1 MMTKGKVKLVLFILL
16 GGLSFNTSIAQ
27 TTNPDFQKTVDR
39 INDIIIAN
47 KLAFYIPNQQYSE
60 YILRISATKDGLIS
74 FTDSISE
81 PEIDTLVNYDKNA
94 KKRPMLIPDCC
105 PPQNSRTLDLFS
117 IKEWK
122 IHFPYLYLKD
132 ANNESFGKF
141 IGFRKQDLEKL
152 REQFEKLTTLCS
164 KEKTTK

>member
-1 MMTKGKVKLVLFILL
+1 MRLL
-16 GGLSFNTSIAQ
+16 IFLSSVVSANAQ

-39 INDIIIAN
+39 INNIIKAN
-47 KLAFYIPNQQYSE
+47 KLAYYVSNKQYSE
-60 YILRISATKDGLIS
+60 YILQISATQDGMIS
-74 FTDSISE
+74 FTDSISK
-81 PEIDTLVNYDKNA
+81 PEIDTLINYDKNA

-105 PPQNSRTLDLFS
+105 PPQNLRTLDLFS

-132 ANNESFGKF
+132 TNNESFAKF
-141 IGFRKQDLEKL
+141 IGFQKWDLEKL

-164 KEKTTK
+164 KEKTSK

>member
-1 MMTKGKVKLVLFILL
+1 MKKQFTFLRLLVFLI
-16 GGLSFNTSIAQ
+16 SVVSANAQ

-39 INDIIIAN
+39 INDIIKAN
-47 KLAFYIPNQQYSE
+47 KLAYYIPNQQYSE
-60 YILRISATKDGLIS
+60 YILRISATQDGMIS

-94 KKRPMLIPDCC
+94 KKRPMLIADCC

-132 ANNESFGKF
+132 ANNESFAKF
-141 IGFRKQDLEKL
+141 IGFQKPDLEKL
-152 REQFEKLTTLCS
+152 KEQFEKLTTLCKK
-164 KEKTTK
+164 KESTTK